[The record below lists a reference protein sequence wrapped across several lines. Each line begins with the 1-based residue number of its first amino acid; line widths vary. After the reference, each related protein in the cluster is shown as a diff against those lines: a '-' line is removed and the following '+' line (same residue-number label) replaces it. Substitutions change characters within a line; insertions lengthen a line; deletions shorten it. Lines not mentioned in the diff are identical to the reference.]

1 MSHDEFVDM
10 LLNAMKSRRD
20 FYRQNQDS
28 VEDKKEAGESAGEV
42 AKLLTLSS
50 LGRQIFGEKNI
61 FDHVMADLRKHTQWG
76 VLNNEFDFDNGK
88 LVHHYVQGI
97 MVMGE
102 NVFPSAP
109 IQTKNGSPC
118 SAFSKK
124 ILKRRMTTA
133 ILSIH
138 EW

>member
-28 VEDKKEAGESAGEV
+28 VEDKKEAGEPAGEV

-61 FDHVMADLRKHTQWG
+61 FDHVMADLRKHTQWS
-76 VLNNEFDFDNGK
+76 VLHNEFDFDNGK
-88 LVHHYVQGI
+88 LVHHYVQGDYGYGRKCFSF
-97 MVMGE
+97 VAHPDKKWLAVLS
-102 NVFPSAP
+102 VFEEDSE
-109 IQTKNGSPC
+109 
-118 SAFSKK
+118 
-124 ILKRRMTTA
+124 TA
-133 ILSIH
+133 YDYGDIKYS
-138 EW
+138 